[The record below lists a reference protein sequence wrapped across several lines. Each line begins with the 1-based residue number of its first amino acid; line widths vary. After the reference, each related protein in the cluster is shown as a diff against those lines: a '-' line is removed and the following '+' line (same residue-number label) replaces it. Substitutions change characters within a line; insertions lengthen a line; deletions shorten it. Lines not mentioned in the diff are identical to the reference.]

1 MKTPAS
7 NLMPFAPFTGLPPLH
22 KLDQKMMRRLRKLA
36 DQTGWTVE
44 RCIREAIADF
54 VAKHP
59 AEEDAPAKLSV
70 SVKHTYEIR
79 PRKDKRGF
87 DLVST
92 RSRSGTCGT

>member
-1 MKTPAS
+1 VSVVFVSRKFSCAHAKKHGKTEGGVKTPAS

-59 AEEDAPAKLSV
+59 AEEDAPAKPI
-70 SVKHTYEIR
+70 KF
-79 PRKDKRGF
+79 P
-87 DLVST
+87 
-92 RSRSGTCGT
+92 

>member
-1 MKTPAS
+1 MKARPP
-7 NLMPFAPFTGLPPLH
+7 NLIPFAPFDGVPPLH

-59 AEEDAPAKLSV
+59 AEEDAPAKPIKS
-70 SVKHTYEIR
+70 
-79 PRKDKRGF
+79 P
-87 DLVST
+87 
-92 RSRSGTCGT
+92 